1 MTQRSNHRQPTS
13 RAAQAPNDTARRA
26 LAASVM
32 LKAVPAIASII
43 LVLVLI
49 TSLTSAGYG
58 FV

>member
-1 MTQRSNHRQPTS
+1 MTQRSNHRRTNSQAIAAS
-13 RAAQAPNDTARRA
+13 NDAARAAKLRDT
-26 LAASVM
+26 L
-32 LKAVPAIASII
+32 LKAAPAIASII